1 MRNDEMTE
9 GGELGLTLGGTM
21 FIHSKG
27 ASCHPR
33 VSQEQE
39 GLPPIHSI
47 PSRHPLGNL
56 EGAVIQ
62 QGVIQD
68 EAYLCIHPIRFFIH
82 PLFNKFIEDSLLAV
96 PG

>member
-1 MRNDEMTE
+1 MRNDEKTE

-39 GLPPIHSI
+39 GLPPYIAFPPSIH
-47 PSRHPLGNL
+47 
-56 EGAVIQ
+56 
-62 QGVIQD
+62 
-68 EAYLCIHPIRFFIH
+68 
-82 PLFNKFIEDSLLAV
+82 
-96 PG
+96 